1 MLLGLEQ
8 ALQMKLPFRTTIGKR
23 PRLTVTR
30 VARGSPR
37 PRAVRAAAETIH
49 RGVSGGKLIAVARD
63 GSDAARPLAHAA
75 ATSTVLATAADSEFC
90 LNIIIAG

>member
-1 MLLGLEQ
+1 
-8 ALQMKLPFRTTIGKR
+8 
-23 PRLTVTR
+23 
-30 VARGSPR
+30 
-37 PRAVRAAAETIH
+37 
-49 RGVSGGKLIAVARD
+49 LIAVARD